1 MVTRLA
7 LLLAEQSVWQRLPA
21 IDRARLTMALL
32 AFVVL
37 FIGVIVFVLLV
48 GRIAKREI
56 RKPLPS
62 VRNLNDEWAR
72 KPLAEESHSPSADS
86 P

>member
-1 MVTRLA
+1 MRVA

-37 FIGVIVFVLLV
+37 FAGVIAFVLLT
-48 GRIAKREI
+48 GRFAKREI
-56 RKPLPS
+56 RKPLPP
-62 VRNLNDEWAR
+62 VRNLTDDWAR
-72 KPLAEESHSPSADS
+72 KPRAEESLPPAADV